1 MVISL
6 HLNDLATL
14 EYIKSVLKQG
24 KIKIY
29 PDYRSPTCKLIINKT
44 DLQEI
49 LFPQLIRH
57 KIFFLTES
65 IRAQFNLA
73 MYIFNTDLK
82 QFNKIPKKDYKNLQ
96 PIFKY
101 PKTAIEYRN
110 LPFYKDWLVG
120 LTTAEGCFIII
131 KDDQDCCYQLK
142 KRIHIEL
149 FESLKL
155 FFDTK
160 RKINLEK
167 GPINYYNQF
176 AVSSIK
182 DIQTVINF
190 FSFSG
195 VHPLIGQKYIQYSQ
209 WLIHLKNSDRYKN
222 LKFPD

>member
-1 MVISL
+1 
-6 HLNDLATL
+6 
-14 EYIKSVLKQG
+14 
-24 KIKIY
+24 
-29 PDYRSPTCKLIINKT
+29 
-44 DLQEI
+44 
-49 LFPQLIRH
+49 
-57 KIFFLTES
+57 
-65 IRAQFNLA
+65 
-73 MYIFNTDLK
+73 
-82 QFNKIPKKDYKNLQ
+82 
-96 PIFKY
+96 
-101 PKTAIEYRN
+101 
-110 LPFYKDWLVG
+110 